1 MTDQQLEK
9 YRQLLLKKREQLEAL
24 TETGEAAAQTVELD
38 QSKVGRLSRMD
49 AMQAQAMSIES
60 NRRREQELAQI
71 ALALNKINDA
81 DYGYCVSCDEAIAEK
96 RLDVNPAATLCIECA
111 SKQDP

>member
-1 MTDQQLEK
+1 MNNQQLEN
-9 YRQLLLKKREQLEAL
+9 YRQLLLSKREQLEAL

-71 ALALNKINDA
+71 AVALNKINDG

-96 RLDVNPAATLCIECA
+96 RLEINPAATLCINCA
-111 SKQDP
+111 SQQE

>member
-1 MTDQQLEK
+1 MNKQQLEQ
-9 YRQLLLKKREQLEAL
+9 YRQLLLSKREQLEAL

-60 NRRREQELAQI
+60 NRRREQELTQI
-71 ALALNKINDA
+71 ALALNKINDGG
-81 DYGYCVSCDEAIAEK
+81 YGYCVSCDEEIAEK
-96 RLDVNPAATLCIECA
+96 RLQINPAAILCIECA
-111 SKQDP
+111 SRQE

>member
-1 MTDQQLEK
+1 MNSQQLEK
-9 YRQLLLKKREQLEAL
+9 YRQLLLGKREQLEAL

-60 NRRREQELAQI
+60 NRRREQELNQI
-71 ALALNKINDA
+71 AIALNKINDG
-81 DYGYCVSCDEAIAEK
+81 DYGYCVSCDEVIAEK
-96 RLDVNPAATLCIECA
+96 RLEISPAATLCIECA
-111 SKQDP
+111 SKLE

>member
-1 MTDQQLEK
+1 MNKQQLEQ
-9 YRQLLLKKREQLEAL
+9 YRQLLLSKRELLEAL

-60 NRRREQELAQI
+60 NRRREQELTQI
-71 ALALNKINDA
+71 AVALKKINDGG
-81 DYGYCVSCDEAIAEK
+81 YGYCVSCDEEIAEK
-96 RLDVNPAATLCIECA
+96 RLQINPAATLCIECA
-111 SKQDP
+111 ARQE

>member
-1 MTDQQLEK
+1 MNSQKLEK
-9 YRQLLLKKREQLEAL
+9 YRQLLLGKREQLEAL

-49 AMQAQAMSIES
+49 AMQIQAMSIES
-60 NRRREQELAQI
+60 NRRREQELTQI
-71 ALALNKINDA
+71 ATALKKINDG

-96 RLDVNPAATLCIECA
+96 RLDVNPAASLCIECA
-111 SKQDP
+111 SNQE

>member
-1 MTDQQLEK
+1 MNKQQLEK
-9 YRQLLLKKREQLEAL
+9 YRQLLLSKREQLEAL

-60 NRRREQELAQI
+60 NRRRELELTQI
-71 ALALNKINDA
+71 ALALNKINDG
-81 DYGYCVSCDEAIAEK
+81 DYGYCVSCDEEIAEK
-96 RLDVNPAATLCIECA
+96 RLQINPAATLCIECA
-111 SKQDP
+111 SRQE